1 MFENIKFILMDV
13 EGTTTSLSFVKNVLF
28 TYSEIKII
36 DFVKKI
42 AENELPKINF
52 KAKFGNIKDVLTPQ
66 QAKRYSDTNK
76 GFFKKEDFDNLTM
89 ILNNIKEDIS
99 NQSFINIAGVN
110 LNNVYELL
118 LNCIQNDIKY
128 APLKELQGYLWKY
141 GYIKGDFK
149 GHVYE
154 DVPLAFK
161 NWTDKGIKLGIYSS
175 GSVLAQK
182 LLFSYSEYGN
192 LTTYIKEYFDLTTG
206 VKKEK
211 TSYEKIANYL
221 NIEPNEILFLSDCSE
236 ELKSAREASFQVCQ
250 ILRHNVKEQHKYPTE
265 KDFLELKLGS

>member
-1 MFENIKFILMDV
+1 MFENIKFILIDV
-13 EGTTTSLSFVKNVLF
+13 EGTTTSLSFVKDVLF
-28 TYSEIKII
+28 PYSEIKII

-42 AENELPKINF
+42 AENESPKINF
-52 KAKFGNIKDVLTPQ
+52 KSSFGNIKDVLTPQ

-76 GFFKKEDFDNLTM
+76 DFFEKEDFDNLTV

-99 NQSFINIAGVN
+99 NQSFINIADVK
-110 LNNVYELL
+110 LNNIFELL

-128 APLKELQGYLWKY
+128 PPLKELQGYLWKY
-141 GYIKGDFK
+141 GYINGDFK

-161 NWTDKGIKLGIYSS
+161 NWTNKGIKLGIYSS

-182 LLFSYSEYGN
+182 LLFSYSEYGD
-192 LTTYIKEYFDLTTG
+192 LTTYIKAYFDLNTG
-206 VKKEK
+206 SKKEK

-236 ELKSAREASFQVCQ
+236 ELKSASEASFQVCQ
-250 ILRHNVKEQHKYPTE
+250 ILRPDVKEQHKYPTE
-265 KDFLELKLGS
+265 KDFLDLELGS